1 VGGDVINKASEIYSG
16 FVVYILSFTFFTS
29 GIGKLLNPE
38 GSVNSLVMTFGVSY
52 DFSKILVIL
61 LSNVEIALALLILTK
76 RFRATAMRLV
86 FGVLVFF
93 LIFLVYVKSNGII
106 LDDCGCF
113 GGLIKRTIPEA
124 IIDEIV
130 LITLGSVYFIIHR
143 KVAETQRKLIIEKI

>member
-1 VGGDVINKASEIYSG
+1 MNRIYSHIVIAVFAMIF
-16 FVVYILSFTFFTS
+16 FVS
-29 GIGKLLNPE
+29 GIGKLLEPA
-38 GSVNSLVMTFGVSY
+38 GAVNALIMLKLSGINYNTAN
-52 DFSKILVIL
+52 VIIFV

-130 LITLGSVYFIIHR
+130 LLLICSGYFIINR